1 MVDKR
6 YNIWWSV
13 YGRNCGLSKRAKRTA
28 GTGRK
33 APFWD
38 HFTGPDE
45 RGASP
50 SVPDAL
56 TGVLSHQNILKNK
69 KTLA

>member
-1 MVDKR
+1 MGETA
-6 YNIWWSV
+6 V
-13 YGRNCGLSKRAKRTA
+13 YPRELKERRKPEGKGLFR
-28 GTGRK
+28 
-33 APFWD
+33 D

-50 SVPDAL
+50 SAPDTL
-56 TGVLSHQNILKNK
+56 TGVLSPQNILKNK

>member
-1 MVDKR
+1 MGETA
-6 YNIWWSV
+6 V
-13 YGRNCGLSKRAKRTA
+13 YPRELKGKLELEG
-28 GTGRK
+28 K
-33 APFWD
+33 APFRD

-50 SVPDAL
+50 SAPDAL
-56 TGVLSHQNILKNK
+56 TGVLSPPNILKNK